1 MRWVFILVIV
11 LVRTLTAGQDIS
23 LDIVGMG
30 TTGPYRLGYTHIIK
44 SSEKIEYK
52 GKLFI
57 FEDDYRIN
65 YDDGLI
71 SLYKPLA
78 LNDTLHVTFSILPI
92 SIKPSYQFMKPI
104 ALDEPDIIEKAPLA
118 KRSRKH
124 DRLEIIGS
132 KGFAVNIGNR
142 GDPTLSQSLDLDISG
157 QMADGVF
164 IRGSITDQNFGGST
178 SGGTRSLDELDRI
191 FLSLETG
198 SFKGDFGDI
207 ELKGINNSLLDFHRK
222 LTGLYIH
229 GNTGDFTG
237 SSALAFSPGRQT
249 EIFFFGVDGKQ
260 GPYLLQSLGQSQSV
274 SGGNIFLP
282 GTEEIYLDGK
292 KLTRGAENDYNI
304 DYYEGY
310 IEFNPRNIISSK
322 SRITVKIQY
331 AAEDYDR
338 SLYNINTFWNDK
350 FSIGLQY
357 LGEKDDKSNPRSFD
371 LGEREREII
380 SQAGASEDSAY
391 AQGGEYVGEGNGD
404 YISETDSSGQSYFV
418 YAGENLGDYKVRFS
432 RAVSGSGDYQYAG
445 SGIYIYVGEGNGSYL
460 PAIFYPLPENKDY
473 SSVILKKDGDFHF
486 DCELAASRNDRNSLS
501 GKDDILIGSGILG
514 NIGFKKEKLTILN
527 RQWNADFFN
536 IKIRSLDNRFFTPG
550 IIDPPEFFRQY
561 NIPQSRLI
569 AGEKLVEIQSRAVS
583 STGDMIN
590 AGGGVFTSDSF
601 DASRGFGRFNLTA
614 LKVIGLSAG
623 AELSKSED
631 KTTNLIS
638 NWNKYNT
645 GIRITKGVLQPGAI
659 YRHERN
665 DGLDLLTCFKA
676 DEYESYLNTF
686 LSSKLTTKSKLLY
699 RDQKT
704 HENNNA
710 NAGEWI
716 DQFHQ
721 YQIEQGVLYSN
732 PGIGLTGEANLSR
745 FYQKRFHPQY
755 EIVIRNMGSLKMNY
769 NSRDIGVTFYE
780 NVNGAGRISREREYI
795 YVGDGNGDFRLDG
808 DDYIPEQGG
817 DYIEVIR
824 QLEQTELSGYQV
836 SGGFRLRLD
845 GRAFFKKGLLGN
857 IHYEN
862 DLSHKTYLSALTKL
876 QPKHLFPFFQ
886 YDDEITYRTYNYN
899 QRTTLRL
906 NRSGDFVRHTL
917 KAMKSKGTDFQFE
930 NLDNRTLTNIADLKM
945 LSGKTVSYL
954 ISAEHSQE
962 KSLLYSGS
970 VDLTRLRVKLVPEF
984 HPAQLLRVETPLELS
999 SEDEKNREVKILSY
1013 SAGMKTIINFRKSGR
1028 IEINGGYTRVD
1039 IDKENIFIPYKAAS
1053 GKKQGDNYT
1062 GLISARFKLN
1072 SYSQMELR
1080 YNYKKLGDGYSNSNL
1095 RLEAK
1100 AQF

>member
-260 GPYLLQSLGQSQSV
+260 GPYLLQ
-274 SGGNIFLP
+274 
-282 GTEEIYLDGK
+282 
-292 KLTRGAENDYNI
+292 
-304 DYYEGY
+304 
-310 IEFNPRNIISSK
+310 NPRNIISSK

-418 YAGENLGDYKVRFS
+418 YAGENLGNYKVRFS

-460 PAIFYPLPENKDY
+460 PAIFY
-473 SSVILKKDGDFHF
+473 
-486 DCELAASRNDRNSLS
+486 LS

-631 KTTNLIS
+631 KITNLIS

-984 HPAQLLRVETPLELS
+984 HPAQVLRVETPLELS